1 MDDKEVL
8 ELLDRCA
15 DTAYNCGSVTVSKDD
30 MLEIHDFVRRRNLTL
45 TNDIRKLQKALERAN
60 ATIADLKHQMSYMSS
75 PNTIGDV
82 HEMGC
87 W

>member
-15 DTAYNCGSVTVSKDD
+15 DTAYNCGSVTVRKDD

-82 HEMGC
+82 HEMGY